1 MKCHGRS
8 DPRCVFERE
17 VDYDLF
23 TKSISNPFKIGIPIL
38 FGFTLFGF
46 KGPTVETVY
55 LPWHSAKEVNSIL
68 KRMQSEYRVEA
79 WR

>member
-8 DPRCVFERE
+8 NPRCVFESE
-17 VDYDLF
+17 VDHGLF
-23 TKSISNPFKIGIPIL
+23 TTKILNPFKIFIP
-38 FGFTLFGF
+38 TLFGF
-46 KGPTVETVY
+46 KKTYIGTAS

>member
-17 VDYDLF
+17 VDHGLF
-23 TKSISNPFKIGIPIL
+23 TTKISNPFKIFKRIP
-38 FGFTLFGF
+38 TLFGF
-46 KGPTVETVY
+46 KRKTYIGTAS
-55 LPWHSAKEVNSIL
+55 LPWHSAEEVNSIL